1 MELDRDAFD
10 LCRGEKAS
18 AAAVQADML
27 AGAEVGVTGTPAF
40 FVNGR
45 MLSGAQPVEA
55 FKVLI
60 DDEISRLGK

>member
-1 MELDRDAFD
+1 
-10 LCRGEKAS
+10 
-18 AAAVQADML
+18 ML

-55 FKVLI
+55 FKILI
-60 DDEISRLGK
+60 DDEISRSGN